1 MTDALWKA
9 FMTPPTSK
17 YRELARVIEGMT
29 YPSPQELELF
39 RRAIGLRSLMNPQTE
54 SAFWLVWSPTGHK
67 SPSFRHPSIQSATT
81 EAERLATAHPGQLFV
96 VLEPVAARRVDSMI
110 RTQYVGGTAGEPP
123 F

>member
-1 MTDALWKA
+1 MGVPNAYEQMADAFNGISYSSMRFRMLGYIPA
-9 FMTPPTSK
+9 PVMPT
-17 YRELARVIEGMT
+17 
-29 YPSPQELELF
+29 
-39 RRAIGLRSLMNPQTE
+39 QTE

-67 SPSFRHPSIQSATT
+67 SPSFRHPSIRAATT

-110 RTQYVGGTAGEPP
+110 RTQYVGGTVGEPP

>member
-1 MTDALWKA
+1 MSCPYQRLIDQFTNVSYASAWEALA
-9 FMTPPTSK
+9 GRPRPRSMPT
-17 YRELARVIEGMT
+17 
-29 YPSPQELELF
+29 
-39 RRAIGLRSLMNPQTE
+39 QTE

-67 SPSFRHPSIQSATT
+67 PPSFRHPSIQAATA

-110 RTQYVGGTAGEPP
+110 RTQYVGGTVGEPP